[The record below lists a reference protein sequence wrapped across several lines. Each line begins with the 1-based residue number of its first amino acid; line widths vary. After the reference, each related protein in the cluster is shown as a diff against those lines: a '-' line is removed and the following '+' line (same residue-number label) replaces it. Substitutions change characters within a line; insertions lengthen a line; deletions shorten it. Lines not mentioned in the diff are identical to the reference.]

1 MFWARPFDEKNLYL
15 WSIYLFGGVVL
26 NEGGGVGVS
35 KCWTPEGCNFYLQYL
50 KQETKIVDSF
60 SPPQL
65 PSHSDSILNS
75 FTIAALFKVTP
86 HLKSCIS
93 DSQRYH

>member
-1 MFWARPFDEKNLYL
+1 MWRKLIDDYRLQYLNDFKCMFDPGRML
-15 WSIYLFGGVVL
+15 
-26 NEGGGVGVS
+26 
-35 KCWTPEGCNFYLQYL
+35 FYLQYL

-65 PSHSDSILNS
+65 PSHSDSIFNIKLVLQ
-75 FTIAALFKVTP
+75 FLVPP

-93 DSQRYH
+93 DSKRYH